1 MCVGVNSK
9 WCKVKSMNVF
19 FVFFLSFVFYPGP
32 GYLKPAK
39 TKMCRCKFENGVK
52 FKYEC
57 LFCLFLVFCLLS
69 RTGGYLKPAKT
80 KILFDNGQT
89 LFIKTFLRLIR
100 FDNGGLWQFGHIL

>member
-1 MCVGVNSK
+1 
-9 WCKVKSMNVF
+9 MNVF
-19 FVFFLSFVFYPGP
+19 FVLFLSFVFYPGP

-52 FKYEC
+52 VKYEC

-80 KILFDNGQT
+80 KIIFDNGQT

-100 FDNGGLWQFGHIL
+100 FDIKLYDVVRWSYWRGIWQFGHRL

>member
-1 MCVGVNSK
+1 
-9 WCKVKSMNVF
+9 MNVF
-19 FVFFLSFVFYPGP
+19 FVLFLSFVFYPGP

-89 LFIKTFLRLIR
+89 LFIKTFLRLHVIR
-100 FDNGGLWQFGHIL
+100 FDIKLYDVVRWSYWRGIWQFGHRL